1 MFTFSLLQSHA
12 MGMGQENRVRCPIL
26 FEWKDQAANAGAL
39 GRIFA
44 RLKLNLKEEQLSA
57 LSVLRQLSKEKSRFW
72 KRSDLFDDFVISV
85 LELRLFHVC
94 FKRRKSWHYVRG

>member
-1 MFTFSLLQSHA
+1 MLEHWEGFSQ
-12 MGMGQENRVRCPIL
+12 
-26 FEWKDQAANAGAL
+26 
-39 GRIFA
+39 

-94 FKRRKSWHYVRG
+94 FKGRKSWDYVRGEPSAAQRGMQQGLKAGWKCV

>member
-1 MFTFSLLQSHA
+1 
-12 MGMGQENRVRCPIL
+12 MGMGQENRVCCPIL

-39 GRIFA
+39 GGIFA

>member
-1 MFTFSLLQSHA
+1 MLEHWEGFSQ
-12 MGMGQENRVRCPIL
+12 
-26 FEWKDQAANAGAL
+26 
-39 GRIFA
+39 

-85 LELRLFHVC
+85 LELRLFYMC
-94 FKRRKSWHYVRG
+94 LKRRKSWDYVRG